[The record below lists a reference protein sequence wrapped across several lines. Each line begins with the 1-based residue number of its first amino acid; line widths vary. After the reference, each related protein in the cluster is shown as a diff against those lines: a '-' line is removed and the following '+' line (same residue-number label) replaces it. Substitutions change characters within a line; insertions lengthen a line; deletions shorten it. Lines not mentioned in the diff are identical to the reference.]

1 MSLNH
6 PRCSSDR
13 STPFDA
19 DKGLLIEQISIKLL
33 IALTYLWYCC
43 SRKMTLSLGQ

>member
-13 STPFDA
+13 SIPFDI
-19 DKGLLIEQISIKLL
+19 DKGLLIEQISIKVL
-33 IALTYLWYCC
+33 IANCVDLPLV
-43 SRKMTLSLGQ
+43 LLQP